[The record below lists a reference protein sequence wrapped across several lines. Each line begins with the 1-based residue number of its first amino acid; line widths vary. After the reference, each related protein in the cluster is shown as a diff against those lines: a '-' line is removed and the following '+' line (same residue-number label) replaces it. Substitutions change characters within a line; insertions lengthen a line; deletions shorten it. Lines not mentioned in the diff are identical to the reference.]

1 MMIIFNGL
9 TANDAIYNGQSI
21 DLYANG
27 VNLIQHGFVDVN
39 LNGQWVEET
48 SDPVFDGYR
57 LFKSNSN
64 YHVHSSSAIM
74 YASATKNDNFVM
86 KYISDSEGA
95 YDYLR
100 IYNGYNTLIGSANG
114 TSGKYTTL
122 SNYSTYTT
130 DAPADLMNIN
140 FVYRKDVSVHSNTD
154 RAYVAIPTSAVRKII
169 P

>member
-1 MMIIFNGL
+1 MIIFNGL

-27 VNLIQHGFVDVN
+27 VNLIQHGFIDVN
-39 LNGQWVEET
+39 LQGQWVEET
-48 SDPVFDGYR
+48 ISPTFAGYR

-64 YHVHSSSAIM
+64 YHVANSSAIM
-74 YASATKNDNFVM
+74 YASATKNDNFEM
-86 KYISDSEGA
+86 KYISDSEGQ

-100 IYNGYNTLIGSANG
+100 VRNGSNTLIASASG

-122 SNYSTYTT
+122 SNYGTYTT
-130 DAPADLMNIN
+130 DVPVGLGNIK
-140 FVYRKDVSVHSNTD
+140 FTYRKDGSVDKNTD

>member
-27 VNLIQHGFVDVN
+27 VSLIQHGFVDVN
-39 LNGQWVEET
+39 LHGQWVEET
-48 SDPVFDGYR
+48 SSPVFDGYR

-64 YHVHSSSAIM
+64 WHVANSSAIM
-74 YASATKNDNFVM
+74 HVSATKNDNFEF
-86 KYISDSEGA
+86 KYISDSEGS

-100 IYNGYNTLIGSANG
+100 IYNGYNSLIASAKG

-122 SNYSTYTT
+122 SNYGTYKT
-130 DAPADLMNIN
+130 DAPADLMNIK
-140 FVYRKDVSVHSNTD
+140 FLYSKDGSVDKNTD